1 MAVLLFGRVPP
12 CGAAYFARGGKVGK
26 TPPGTAPMSAYA
38 ERALKVAFPR
48 TPVYGG
54 HLPVFM
60 AITFRRQNHDCLPFL
75 PRGHRP
81 LPGLKFDGSCAVQ
94 TPPGAAEPGQFT
106 GEGQSLSY
114 TSPAYGREAK
124 RSFAGSSLP
133 SFLSRKREAFLLPF
147 FSKKGSKRGVG
158 WQAGSSLV
166 CCVGRTNFITWRKP
180 IWTMKKSAASSEA
193 CAPSRA

>member
-1 MAVLLFGRVPP
+1 MVFAMAVLLFGRVPP

-106 GEGQSLSY
+106 GEGRSFFDS
-114 TSPAYGREAK
+114 SPAYGREAK

-133 SFLSRKREAFLLPF
+133 SFLSRKR
-147 FSKKGSKRGVG
+147 GKRGVG
-158 WQAGSSLV
+158 WQAGSSLL

-180 IWTMKKSAASSEA
+180 IWTMKKSAA
-193 CAPSRA
+193 